1 MYAKAEYRRLGNS
14 GLRVS
19 VPVLGAMA
27 FGSPQWLKFMQLTAL
42 QGLAILKAAWDV
54 GINTVDTANA
64 YSNGESENIIG
75 NFIVKYKIPRE
86 NLVIMTKALVLVSKE
101 ISGFPAFDPILPNTR
116 DYVNQ
121 GGLSRTALFNQVEA
135 SLGRL
140 KTSYIDVLQIHAG
153 DPTMPYEET
162 MKALHDLVVSG
173 KVRYIGACNL
183 KAWQFAEMNHIAE
196 IKGWTQFVSM
206 QVEHSLLYRTEE
218 QEMFA
223 YCKYKGIGVL
233 SYSPLM
239 GGGRLARLP
248 NTSTP
253 RSDNVRNSPFEKKVR
268 PSDTEIIKRVQ
279 QLASKHGWKMSDVA
293 LAWSV
298 TKVSSPIV
306 GANSVQRVNEAVV
319 SGKSITEDEM
329 KYLEELYVFLFSR
342 QIVPHANWS

>member
-1 MYAKAEYRRLGNS
+1 MSAKAEYRRLGNS

-27 FGSPQWLKFMQLTAL
+27 FGSPQWLPWVLSEDE
-42 QGLAILKAAWDV
+42 GLAILKAAWDA
-54 GINTVDTANA
+54 GINTIDTANA
-64 YSNGESENIIG
+64 YSNGESEKIIG
-75 NFIVKYKIPRE
+75 NFIVKYNISRE
-86 NLVIMTKALVLVSKE
+86 NLVIMTKALILVSKE

-153 DPTMPYEET
+153 DPTTPYEET

-239 GGGRLARLP
+239 EGHLVRPP

-268 PSDTEIIKRVQ
+268 PSDTEIIKHVQ
-279 QLASKHGWKMSDVA
+279 ELASKHGWKMSDVA

-306 GANSVQRVNEAVV
+306 GANSVQRVTEAVV
-319 SGKSITEDEM
+319 SGKRLTENEI
-329 KYLEELYVFLFSR
+329 KSLEELYEPQPSR
-342 QIVPHANWS
+342 M

>member
-1 MYAKAEYRRLGNS
+1 
-14 GLRVS
+14 
-19 VPVLGAMA
+19 
-27 FGSPQWLKFMQLTAL
+27 MQLTVL
-42 QGLAILKAAWDV
+42 QGFAILKAAWEA
-54 GINTVDTANA
+54 GINTIDTANA
-64 YSNGESENIIG
+64 YSNGESEKPIG

-86 NLVIMTKALVLVSKE
+86 NLVIMTKALALVSKE
-101 ISGFPAFDPILPNTR
+101 ISGFPPFNPILPNTR
-116 DYVNQ
+116 DYVNL

-140 KTSYIDVLQIHAG
+140 KTAYIDVLQIHAG
-153 DPTMPYEET
+153 DPTTPYEET

-196 IKGWTQFVSM
+196 TKGWTQFVSM

-239 GGGRLARLP
+239 EGHLARLL

-253 RSDNVRNSPFEKKVR
+253 RSDYVRNSSFEKKVR
-268 PSDTEIIKRVQ
+268 SSDAEIIERAQ
-279 QLASKHGWKMSDVA
+279 ELTSKHGWKMSDVA

-306 GANSVQRVNEAVV
+306 GANSVQRVNEAIV
-319 SGKSITEDEM
+319 SGKSLAEDEM
-329 KYLEELYVFLFSR
+329 KYLEELYEPQPSR
-342 QIVPHANWS
+342 MWLV